1 MEIRHCPVRCPP
13 LDAGKVT
20 RLGGAKSQDT
30 EESIFD
36 MEAYFASLAVDSRIA
51 EGVVAYQLQGYLEE
65 YTPDVQIGTPPT
77 FLFDRV

>member
-1 MEIRHCPVRCPP
+1 
-13 LDAGKVT
+13 
-20 RLGGAKSQDT
+20 
-30 EESIFD
+30 

>member
-1 MEIRHCPVRCPP
+1 
-13 LDAGKVT
+13 
-20 RLGGAKSQDT
+20 
-30 EESIFD
+30 

-51 EGVVAYQLQGYLEE
+51 EGVVAYQLQGCLEE